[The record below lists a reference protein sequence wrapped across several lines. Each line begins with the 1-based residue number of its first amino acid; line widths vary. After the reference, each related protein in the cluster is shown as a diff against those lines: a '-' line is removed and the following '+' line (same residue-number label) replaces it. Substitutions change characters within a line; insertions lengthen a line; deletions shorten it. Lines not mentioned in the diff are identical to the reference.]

1 MRLSVHKVG
10 VSSNAYQSDGVYD
23 AVCRVKALFN
33 FPQVRFLL
41 ALQLSSNGSGLN
53 MDDRR
58 QSDRRKEERRKEE
71 RRKEQERRQAPRETP
86 DRREEERRKGERRSE

>member
-1 MRLSVHKVG
+1 VRLSVHKVG
-10 VSSNAYQSDGVYD
+10 VSSNAYESDGVYD

-41 ALQLSSNGSGLN
+41 ALQLSSNGSGIN

-58 QSDRRKEERRKEE
+58 QSDGRKEE

>member
-10 VSSNAYQSDGVYD
+10 VSSNAYESDGVYD

-41 ALQLSSNGSGLN
+41 ALQLSSNGSGIN

-58 QSDRRKEERRKEE
+58 QSDRRKEE

>member
-58 QSDRRKEERRKEE
+58 QSDRRKEERH
-71 RRKEQERRQAPRETP
+71 KEQERRQAPRETP

>member
-58 QSDRRKEERRKEE
+58 QSDRRKEERRKE
-71 RRKEQERRQAPRETP
+71 QERRQAPREMP
-86 DRREEERRKGERRSE
+86 DRHEEERRKGERRSE

>member
-23 AVCRVKALFN
+23 TVCRVKALFN

-58 QSDRRKEERRKEE
+58 QSDRRKEERRKE
-71 RRKEQERRQAPRETP
+71 QERRQAPRETP
-86 DRREEERRKGERRSE
+86 DRREEERRSE

>member
-23 AVCRVKALFN
+23 AVCRIKALFN

-58 QSDRRKEERRKEE
+58 QSDRRKEERRKE
-71 RRKEQERRQAPRETP
+71 QERRQAPRETP
-86 DRREEERRKGERRSE
+86 DRREEERRKSERRSE

>member
-1 MRLSVHKVG
+1 VRLSVHKVG

-41 ALQLSSNGSGLN
+41 ALQLSSNGSGIN

-58 QSDRRKEERRKEE
+58 QSDRRKEE

>member
-41 ALQLSSNGSGLN
+41 ALQLSSNGSGIN

-58 QSDRRKEERRKEE
+58 QSDRRKEE

>member
-1 MRLSVHKVG
+1 VRLSVHKVG

-58 QSDRRKEERRKEE
+58 QSDRRKEERRKE
-71 RRKEQERRQAPRETP
+71 QERRQAPREMP
-86 DRREEERRKGERRSE
+86 DRRKEERRSE

>member
-58 QSDRRKEERRKEE
+58 QSDRRKEERRKE
-71 RRKEQERRQAPRETP
+71 QERRQVPRDTP

>member
-10 VSSNAYQSDGVYD
+10 VSSNAYESDGVYD

-41 ALQLSSNGSGLN
+41 ALQLSSNGSGIN

-58 QSDRRKEERRKEE
+58 QSDGRKEE

>member
-23 AVCRVKALFN
+23 AVCRIKALFN

-58 QSDRRKEERRKEE
+58 QSDRRKEERRKE
-71 RRKEQERRQAPRETP
+71 QERRQAPRETP

>member
-41 ALQLSSNGSGLN
+41 ALQLSSNGSGRN

-58 QSDRRKEERRKEE
+58 QSD

-86 DRREEERRKGERRSE
+86 DRREEERRKGERRM

>member
-53 MDDRR
+53 MEDRR
-58 QSDRRKEERRKEE
+58 QSDRRKEE

>member
-10 VSSNAYQSDGVYD
+10 VSSNAYESDGVYD

-53 MDDRR
+53 MDDRH
-58 QSDRRKEERRKEE
+58 QSDRRKEEQ
-71 RRKEQERRQAPRETP
+71 RKEQERRQAPREMP

>member
-53 MDDRR
+53 MEDRR
-58 QSDRRKEERRKEE
+58 QSDRRKEERRKE
-71 RRKEQERRQAPRETP
+71 QERRQSPRETP

>member
-10 VSSNAYQSDGVYD
+10 VSSNAYESDGVYD

-58 QSDRRKEERRKEE
+58 QSDRRKEERRKE
-71 RRKEQERRQAPRETP
+71 QERRQAPRETP

>member
-1 MRLSVHKVG
+1 VRLSVHKVG
-10 VSSNAYQSDGVYD
+10 VSSNAYESDGVYD

-41 ALQLSSNGSGLN
+41 ALQLSSNGSGIN

-58 QSDRRKEERRKEE
+58 QSDRRKEE

>member
-41 ALQLSSNGSGLN
+41 ALQLSSNGSGRN

-58 QSDRRKEERRKEE
+58 QSDRRKEE

>member
-1 MRLSVHKVG
+1 MTLSVHKVS

-58 QSDRRKEERRKEE
+58 QSDRRKEERRKE
-71 RRKEQERRQAPRETP
+71 QERRQAPRETP

>member
-53 MDDRR
+53 MDDKR
-58 QSDRRKEERRKEE
+58 QSDRRKEE

-86 DRREEERRKGERRSE
+86 DRRDEERRKGVRRSE

>member
-23 AVCRVKALFN
+23 AVCRIKAFFN

-58 QSDRRKEERRKEE
+58 QSDRRKE
-71 RRKEQERRQAPRETP
+71 QERRQAPRETP
-86 DRREEERRKGERRSE
+86 DRREEERRKSERRSE

>member
-1 MRLSVHKVG
+1 VRLSVHKVG

-58 QSDRRKEERRKEE
+58 QSDRRKEEQ
-71 RRKEQERRQAPRETP
+71 RKEQERRQAPREMP
-86 DRREEERRKGERRSE
+86 DRREEERRSE

>member
-33 FPQVRFLL
+33 FPHVRFLL

-58 QSDRRKEERRKEE
+58 QSDRRKEE

>member
-58 QSDRRKEERRKEE
+58 QSDRRKEERRKE
-71 RRKEQERRQAPRETP
+71 QERRQVPRDTP
-86 DRREEERRKGERRSE
+86 DRREEERRKGERRTE

>member
-1 MRLSVHKVG
+1 MTLSVHKVG

-58 QSDRRKEERRKEE
+58 QSDRRKEERRKE
-71 RRKEQERRQAPRETP
+71 QERRQAPRETP

>member
-58 QSDRRKEERRKEE
+58 QSDRRKE
-71 RRKEQERRQAPRETP
+71 QERRQAPRETP

>member
-58 QSDRRKEERRKEE
+58 QSDRRKEERRKE
-71 RRKEQERRQAPRETP
+71 QERRQAPRETP
-86 DRREEERRKGERRSE
+86 DRREEERRSE

>member
-58 QSDRRKEERRKEE
+58 QSDRRKEERG
-71 RRKEQERRQAPRETP
+71 KEQERRQAPRETP
-86 DRREEERRKGERRSE
+86 DRREEERRQGERCSE

>member
-1 MRLSVHKVG
+1 VRLSVHKVG
-10 VSSNAYQSDGVYD
+10 VSSNAYESDGVYD

-58 QSDRRKEERRKEE
+58 QSDRRKEERRKE
-71 RRKEQERRQAPRETP
+71 QERRQAPRETP

>member
-10 VSSNAYQSDGVYD
+10 VSSNVYPSYDVYD
-23 AVCRVKALFN
+23 DVWRAKALFN

-41 ALQLSSNGSGLN
+41 ALRFSIAGSGLD
-53 MDDRR
+53 MKDRR
-58 QSDRRKEERRKEE
+58 ESDRRKEE
-71 RRKEQERRQAPRETP
+71 RRKEQERRQVPRDTP

>member
-58 QSDRRKEERRKEE
+58 QSDRRKEERRKE
-71 RRKEQERRQAPRETP
+71 QERRQAPREMP
-86 DRREEERRKGERRSE
+86 DRHEEERRSE

>member
-10 VSSNAYQSDGVYD
+10 VSSNAYPNSAFTTVFAGL
-23 AVCRVKALFN
+23 RRFFN

-41 ALQLSSNGSGLN
+41 ALRLSRSGSGLD
-53 MDDRR
+53 MEDRR
-58 QSDRRKEERRKEE
+58 QSDRRKEERRKE
-71 RRKEQERRQAPRETP
+71 QERREAPRETP

>member
-1 MRLSVHKVG
+1 VRLSVHKVG

-58 QSDRRKEERRKEE
+58 QSDRRKEERRKE
-71 RRKEQERRQAPRETP
+71 QERRQAPRETP

>member
-1 MRLSVHKVG
+1 VRLSVHKVG

-23 AVCRVKALFN
+23 AVCRVKAIFN

-41 ALQLSSNGSGLN
+41 ALQLSSNGSGIN

-58 QSDRRKEERRKEE
+58 QSDRRKEE

>member
-1 MRLSVHKVG
+1 VRLSVHKVG

-23 AVCRVKALFN
+23 AVCRIKAVFN

-58 QSDRRKEERRKEE
+58 QSDRRKEERG
-71 RRKEQERRQAPRETP
+71 KEQERRQAPRETP
-86 DRREEERRKGERRSE
+86 DRREEERRQGERCSE